1 MTDVRGLLLTG
12 VFGSGK
18 TAVAEEIADLLEAT
32 RQPFAAIDLDW
43 LCWSNAPGAAH
54 GETAILVRNLTA
66 VVAVYRAAGV
76 RRFVLA
82 GSVADAPTL
91 EAIRAAM
98 AMPVAVVRLT
108 APLEVIDERLGNDPT
123 RARADDLA
131 RARLW
136 LAAGTGAGFEDGAIE
151 NVGPLADTARR
162 ALQIAGWSAGT
173 EEASPAGADHG

>member
-1 MTDVRGLLLTG
+1 VTDVRGLLLTG

-18 TAVAEEIADLLEAT
+18 TAVAAEVADVLEASG
-32 RQPFAAIDLDW
+32 QPFAAIDLDW

-54 GETAILVRNLTA
+54 GETAILVRNLGA

-82 GSVADAPTL
+82 GAVADAATL

-108 APLEVIDERLGNDPT
+108 APLEVIDARLGNDPT
-123 RARADDLA
+123 RGRADDLA

-136 LAAGTGAGFEDGAIE
+136 LAAGTGAGLEDGAIE

-173 EEASPAGADHG
+173 EKASPASADHG